1 MRSRRSSNHGFSVAL
16 VGPDGA
22 GKTTIARRVEQTSP
36 LRVKSI
42 YMGVNLDTSSL
53 MLPTTRLVVA
63 IRRARGAARTDM
75 VASTDPRHSG
85 SERKGRAARA
95 TAGLKST
102 LRLGNW
108 LAEEW
113 FRQLVAW
120 YYTKLRHTVVLF
132 DRHFFADYY
141 AYDIASDV
149 PRSLTRRIHGFVL
162 QRLYPLPDL
171 VIYLDAPPEVL
182 FARKGEGTLEW
193 LETRRQDYLRIG
205 ELVPRFVVVDAASP
219 VEDVASDVERIIREL
234 AEAGSPVSVGKRVR
248 SAR

>member
-1 MRSRRSSNHGFSVAL
+1 MQSRRSSNHGFSVAL

-22 GKTTIARRVEQTSP
+22 GKTTIARHLEQASP
-36 LRVKSI
+36 VRVKSI

-75 VASTDPRHSG
+75 VASTDPRRPEAEH
-85 SERKGRAARA
+85 EGRAGRA
-95 TAGLKST
+95 TAAVKST

-120 YYTKLRHTVVLF
+120 YHTKVRHTVVLF

-162 QRLYPLPDL
+162 QRFYPLPDL

-205 ELVPRFVVVDAASP
+205 ELVPRFVVVDASAP
-219 VEDVASDVERIIREL
+219 VEEVARNVERIIREF
-234 AEAGSPVSVGKRVR
+234 AETGRPDSPREPIGSTE
-248 SAR
+248 

>member
-1 MRSRRSSNHGFSVAL
+1 MRSRRSSSRGFSVAL

-22 GKTTIARRVEQTSP
+22 GKTTIARRVEQASP

-42 YMGVNLDTSSL
+42 YMGVNLDTSGL

-75 VASTDPRHSG
+75 VASTDPRHSASPRRG
-85 SERKGRAARA
+85 RRRRAAGA
-95 TAGLKST
+95 VKST

-141 AYDIASDV
+141 AYDIESDV

-162 QRLYPLPDL
+162 QRLYPRPDL
-171 VIYLDAPPEVL
+171 VIYLDAPPDVL

-219 VEDVASDVERIIREL
+219 VEEVASNVERIIREFS
-234 AEAGSPVSVGKRVR
+234 EAGSAVSAGRRVG
-248 SAR
+248 SAG